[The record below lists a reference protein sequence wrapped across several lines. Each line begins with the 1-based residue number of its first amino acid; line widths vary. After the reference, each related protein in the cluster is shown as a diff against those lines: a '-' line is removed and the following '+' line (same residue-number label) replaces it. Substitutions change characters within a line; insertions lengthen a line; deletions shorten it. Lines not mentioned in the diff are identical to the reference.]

1 MTVDIVN
8 AVNVEVWRQVIEVYP
23 CLVDCVTCVAADVKP
38 ALKDALR
45 QFQQLLSPPAA
56 FDVL

>member
-1 MTVDIVN
+1 
-8 AVNVEVWRQVIEVYP
+8 VIEVYP
-23 CLVDCVTCVAADVKP
+23 CLVDCVTCVASDVKA
-38 ALKDALR
+38 ALKEALQ